1 NAPRAPECARDEET
15 RRSESREKASD
26 HEDPVRL
33 RVWHAIDREKA
44 HCDIASPCRTP
55 AHYHELCSELPGA
68 TWCRSAVV
76 RAGGG
81 HVARARGFTLI
92 EMMAVVL
99 ILGLV
104 MSVVV
109 VNVMERV
116 EWAKVQTTKIKLSS
130 VEGALEMYQL
140 ENAAYPDTDPGL
152 VALLQHEP
160 G

>member
-1 NAPRAPECARDEET
+1 
-15 RRSESREKASD
+15 
-26 HEDPVRL
+26 
-33 RVWHAIDREKA
+33 
-44 HCDIASPCRTP
+44 
-55 AHYHELCSELPGA
+55 
-68 TWCRSAVV
+68 
-76 RAGGG
+76 
-81 HVARARGFTLI
+81 VARARGFTLI

-152 VALLQHEP
+152 HALLEHEP
-160 G
+160 GGKSFVKNEESLEDSWKRRFEYEHPGSHRADMYDLWSNGRDGRPGGAGPDADITSWGREGS